1 MDGLV
6 ASLAVIGYRFLVPFL
21 ILRYPL
27 AGIFL
32 AIAADASDAMIF
44 EATGWGL
51 FGGGANY
58 SYWDKALDIWFLF
71 SLDGCQK
78 AASWLGTDLE
88 TVGSYYLHRG
98 YPQNRPGDGDALAV

>member
-6 ASLAVIGYRFLVPFL
+6 ASLVVIGYRFLVPFL

-44 EATGWGL
+44 EATG
-51 FGGGANY
+51 
-58 SYWDKALDIWFLF
+58 
-71 SLDGCQK
+71 
-78 AASWLGTDLE
+78 
-88 TVGSYYLHRG
+88 
-98 YPQNRPGDGDALAV
+98 